1 MLRKFYM
8 KSSGIGVKL
17 VPLFDPI
24 LIIKYEYWDALSNL
38 IEAEFLKLGY
48 DLKQKNK
55 SNYLGFRWHFG
66 GHLPEKF

>member
-1 MLRKFYM
+1 MTLTIIEMLRKFYM

-38 IEAEFLKLGY
+38 IEAEFLETRL
-48 DLKQKNK
+48 
-55 SNYLGFRWHFG
+55 
-66 GHLPEKF
+66 